1 MKKLISIA
9 LMVAMLA
16 TVAVS
21 FAADENQLKMR
32 FIRTTS
38 DALIDSLAMRPG
50 QRIVISNVWAW
61 YDNAANT
68 NNFNVEIVEG
78 MTAMAVAGT
87 AGRIFKWSEAM
98 TSGGIKSLAIPLFQN
113 IVTTADST
121 VYLSIGATGSDTLIV
136 AYTYK
141 VIN

>member
-1 MKKLISIA
+1 VRKVIA
-9 LMVAMLA
+9 AFLVALLLTASLVLA
-16 TVAVS
+16 DDASQYKT
-21 FAADENQLKMR
+21 R

-38 DALIDSLAMRPG
+38 DTSIDSLAVGRR
-50 QRIVISNVWAW
+50 QHIVISNVWAW

-78 MTAMAVAGT
+78 MSQMAVQGT

-98 TSGGIKSLAIPLFQN
+98 TSSGIKSLAIPMFQN
-113 IVTTADST
+113 IVSTQDST
-121 VYLSIGATGSDTLIV
+121 VYLSISATGSDTLLV

-141 VIN
+141 VVN